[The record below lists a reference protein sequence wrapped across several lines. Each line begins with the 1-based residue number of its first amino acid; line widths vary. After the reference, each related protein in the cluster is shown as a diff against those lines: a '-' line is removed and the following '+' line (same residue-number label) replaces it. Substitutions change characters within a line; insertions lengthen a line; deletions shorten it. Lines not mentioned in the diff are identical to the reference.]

1 MVTNMLVFMD
11 ESDDRFKAIQYLSR
25 RIEPT
30 DQVKITLLTVL
41 DFTLTPGAARFETC
55 RVQPK
60 SRFARWNAL
69 QGEFSIM
76 KEIFEKANNVLTEV
90 GVKGEN
96 ISVKYKAKETGTV
109 SDILAEIEEGGYDTV
124 VIGHKCLSKT
134 RQFLTGSICKG
145 LVSRVSSACIW
156 IVP

>member
-41 DFTLTPGAARFETC
+41 DFTLTPGAARFERC

-60 SRFARWNAL
+60 SRFSRWNAL
-69 QGEFSIM
+69 QGEFIIM
-76 KEIFEKANNVLTEV
+76 KEIFEKANDVLTEV

-96 ISVKYKAKETGTV
+96 ISVKYKAKETGIVT
-109 SDILAEIEEGGYDTV
+109 DILAEIEEGGYDTV
-124 VIGHKCLSKT
+124 VIGHTCLSKT